1 MPYLPTATT
10 LNTSTARNTF
20 PNLAAR
26 GAPNSRLT
34 RNRVALALASALLT
48 GVAVAQTS
56 VTIYS
61 SAQPGTLSASTF
73 KSGGEY
79 GAVPGY
85 AVVRQEQSFDLTR
98 GRTIIRISDVPAL
111 IDPTTVSFESL
122 TDGAGTRVVEQN
134 FEFDLTSTRKLLEKY
149 LDREVTVEQTRGSAT
164 ESVTGTLLAAR
175 DGIVLRTADG
185 GIRTLTSY
193 NGVRMA
199 SLPGGLISKPTLVW
213 DIAAERPGN
222 HKARYGYQTQGI
234 TWWTDYNLTLNE
246 DNNVCRLDVGAWV
259 TIVNQTGATFND
271 AKLKLV
277 AGDVQRAQPRGVGDM
292 AYPMAQRAM
301 GKSEVAGFAEKS
313 FFEYH
318 LYTLGRPTTLANNST
333 KQIELFPTAR
343 GVQCEKTLVYYGQA
357 GWFNG
362 YYGSP
367 MTDRNFG
374 NQSSKKVDVY
384 LRFKNRDDNKLGIP
398 LPAGKIRVAK
408 LDTADQSLE
417 FIGEDLIDH
426 TPKNETIQI
435 KLGSAFDV
443 VGERRQVDYRV
454 DTNAKWIEEDIEVKV
469 RNQKDVAANVIV
481 KENLYRWSNW
491 TIKAKSNEFEKI
503 DARTVHFPLKIAKGA
518 EAVVRY
524 TVRYTW

>member
-1 MPYLPTATT
+1 MRDNPRNFLRRP
-10 LNTSTARNTF
+10 LGSTA
-20 PNLAAR
+20 AA
-26 GAPNSRLT
+26 A
-34 RNRVALALASALLT
+34 ALLVGT
-48 GVAVAQTS
+48 FASAQTS

-61 SAQPGTLSASTF
+61 SAQPGTLSTATF
-73 KSGGEY
+73 KSGGEF
-79 GAVPGY
+79 GGVPGY

-98 GRTIIRISDVPAL
+98 GRTIVRISDVPAL

-122 TDGAGTRVVEQN
+122 TDPSGTRVVEQN

-149 LDREVTVEQTRGSAT
+149 LDREVTVEQVRGNTAESITGVLLSAR
-164 ESVTGTLLAAR
+164 EGM
-175 DGIVLRTADG
+175 VLRLADG
-185 GIRTLTSY
+185 SIRTIS
-193 NGVRMA
+193 NVSGVRLA

-213 DIAAERPGN
+213 DLAAERAGT

-246 DNNVCRLDVGAWV
+246 DNNNCKLDVGAWV
-259 TIVNQTGATFND
+259 TIVNQTGATFTD

-277 AGDVQRAQPRGVGDM
+277 AGDVQRAQPRAAGDN
-292 AYPMAQRAM
+292 AYPASVRTMA
-301 GKSEVAGFAEKS
+301 KSEATGFAEKS

-318 LYTLGRPTTLANNST
+318 LYTLGRPTTLTNNST

-343 GVQCEKTLVYYGQA
+343 AVQCEKSLVYYGQA

-362 YYGSP
+362 YYGAP

-374 NQSSKKVDVY
+374 NQSNKKVDVY
-384 LRFKNRDDNKLGIP
+384 LRFKNREDNKLGIP

-426 TPKNETIQI
+426 TARNEAIQL

-443 VGERRQVDYRV
+443 VGERRQVDFRA
-454 DTNAKWIEEDIEVKV
+454 DNAAKWMEEDIEIKI
-469 RNQKDVAANVIV
+469 RNQKDVSTAVII
-481 KENLYRWSNW
+481 KENLYRWANW
-491 TIKAKSNEFEKI
+491 TIKTNSSNFEKI
-503 DARTVHFPLKIAKGA
+503 DARTVHFPLVIAKGA
-518 EAVVRY
+518 EATVRY

>member
-1 MPYLPTATT
+1 MSSRLASPKLVLLSIAV
-10 LNTSTARNTF
+10 SAA
-20 PNLAAR
+20 LAA
-26 GAPNSRLT
+26 T
-34 RNRVALALASALLT
+34 AS
-48 GVAVAQTS
+48 AQTS

-61 SAQPGTLSASTF
+61 SAQPGTLSTATF

-98 GRTIIRISDVPAL
+98 GRTIIRVNDVPAL

-122 TDGAGTRVVEQN
+122 TDGANTRVVEQS
-134 FEFDLTSTRKLLEKY
+134 FEFDLTSSRKLLEKY
-149 LDREVTVEQTRGSAT
+149 LDREVTIEQVRGNGVEST
-164 ESVTGTLLAAR
+164 TGVLLAAR
-175 DGIVLRTADG
+175 DGLVLRMADG
-185 GIRTLTSY
+185 SVRTITNYSAAKL
-193 NGVRMA
+193 A

-213 DIAAERPGN
+213 DIAADRPGS

-246 DNNVCRLDVGAWV
+246 DNNACKLDVGAWV
-259 TIVNQTGATFND
+259 TIVNQTGATFSD

-277 AGDVQRAQPRGVGDM
+277 AGDVQRAQPRGAADG
-292 AYPMAQRAM
+292 AYPMAARAVA
-301 GKSEVAGFAEKS
+301 KSESAGFAEKS

-333 KQIELFPTAR
+333 KQIELFPSAR
-343 GVQCEKTLVYYGQA
+343 AVQCEKTLVYYGQA

-362 YYGSP
+362 YYGGP

-374 NQSSKKVDVY
+374 NQSNKKVDVY
-384 LRFKNRDDNKLGIP
+384 LRFKNREDNKLGIP
-398 LPAGKIRVAK
+398 LPAGKIRVSK

-443 VGERRQVDYRV
+443 VGERRQVDFRV
-454 DTNAKWIEEDIEVKV
+454 DNNAKWMEEDIEVKI
-469 RNQKDVAANVIV
+469 RNQKDAYATVIV
-481 KENLYRWSNW
+481 KENLYRWANW
-491 TIKAKSNEFEKI
+491 TIKSTNAKFEKI
-503 DARTVHFPLKIAKGA
+503 DARTVHFPLAVGKGA
-518 EAVVRY
+518 ESVVRY

>member
-1 MPYLPTATT
+1 M
-10 LNTSTARNTF
+10 SSR
-20 PNLAAR
+20 LAAPKLVLLSITVI
-26 GAPNSRLT
+26 AVSA
-34 RNRVALALASALLT
+34 ALAATAS
-48 GVAVAQTS
+48 AQTS

-61 SAQPGTLSASTF
+61 SAQPGTLSAATF

-98 GRTIIRISDVPAL
+98 GRTVIRVNDVPAL

-122 TDGAGTRVVEQN
+122 TDGANTRVVEQS
-134 FEFDLTSTRKLLEKY
+134 FEFDLTSSRKLLEKY
-149 LDREVTVEQTRGSAT
+149 LDREVTIEQVRGNGVEST
-164 ESVTGTLLAAR
+164 TGVLLAAR
-175 DGIVLRTADG
+175 DGLVLRMADG
-185 GIRTLTSY
+185 SVRTITSY
-193 NGVRMA
+193 SAAKLA

-213 DIAAERPGN
+213 DIAADRPGP

-246 DNNVCRLDVGAWV
+246 DNNACKLDVGAWV
-259 TIVNQTGATFND
+259 TIVNQTGATFSD

-277 AGDVQRAQPRGVGDM
+277 AGDVQRAQPRGAADA
-292 AYPMAQRAM
+292 AYPMAAASMR
-301 GKSEVAGFAEKS
+301 KSEAAGFAEKS

-333 KQIELFPTAR
+333 KQIELFPSAR

-362 YYGSP
+362 YYGGP

-374 NQSSKKVDVY
+374 NQSNKKVDVY
-384 LRFKNRDDNKLGIP
+384 LRFKNREDNKLGIP
-398 LPAGKIRVAK
+398 LPAGKIRVSK

-443 VGERRQVDYRV
+443 VGERRQVDFRV
-454 DTNAKWIEEDIEVKV
+454 DNNAKWMEEDLEIKI
-469 RNQKDVAANVIV
+469 RNQEDTAATVIV
-481 KENLYRWSNW
+481 KENLYRWTNW
-491 TIKAKSNEFEKI
+491 VIKSKTNEFEKV
-503 DARTVHFPLKIAKGA
+503 DARTVHFPLKLKKG
-518 EAVVRY
+518 EEGTVRY